1 VSSELLRQRAQRLA
15 TPVSSDVARR
25 EDLLVFGAGTERY
38 AVRLEFV
45 RGVVEDRVTPM
56 PGVSAWIAGALN
68 VRGSLVGV
76 IDLTRALNLSAARNE
91 ALNVVLLESKFG
103 VVGVR
108 VTGRPELRST
118 LETEVDFAVSGQPGV
133 RAIVAGTI
141 ALLNVNEWLESLST
155 R

>member
-1 VSSELLRQRAQRLA
+1 MRLD
-15 TPVSSDVARR
+15 S
-25 EDLLVFGAGTERY
+25 
-38 AVRLEFV
+38 V

-56 PGVSAWIAGALN
+56 PGVRAWIAGALN

-76 IDLTRALNLSAARNE
+76 IDLTRALNLNAAQND
-91 ALNVVLLESKFG
+91 ALSVVLLESQFG

-118 LETEVDFAVSGQPGV
+118 LETEVDFAVSGQAGV
-133 RAIVAGTI
+133 CAIVAGTI
-141 ALLNVNEWLESLST
+141 ALLNVNEWLEALGV